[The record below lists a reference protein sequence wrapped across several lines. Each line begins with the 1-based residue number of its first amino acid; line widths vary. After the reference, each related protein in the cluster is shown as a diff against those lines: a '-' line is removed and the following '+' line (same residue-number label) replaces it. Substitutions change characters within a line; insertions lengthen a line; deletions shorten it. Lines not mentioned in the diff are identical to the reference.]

1 MRRLVN
7 GEARRLSAHRRH
19 SRAGGKR
26 RAIRRLY
33 HRYFLTHGVTPAQAG
48 AHPEVFPAAPGGVV
62 KSQDGSRP
70 SPG

>member
-1 MRRLVN
+1 MRRLIN

-33 HRYFLTHGVTPAQAG
+33 HRYFLTHGVGPILRSFQ
-48 AHPEVFPAAPGGVV
+48 PAPGGVV